1 MVRQLLLRVP
11 DEVHRRLAAR
21 AEREGRSVNSVA
33 NEILDAAI
41 DADQGDPRSR
51 LRARALAAGVLRE
64 VPAQTVDAVRRR
76 RALESVRGIGPTLDD
91 LLDEERDRR

>member
-1 MVRQLLLRVP
+1 MRQLLLRVP
-11 DEVHRRLAAR
+11 DDVHRRLAAR

-51 LRARALAAGVLRE
+51 LRAKAQAAGVLRE
-64 VPAQTVDAVRRR
+64 VPAQRIDDARRR
-76 RALESVRGIGPTLDD
+76 GALDAMRGIGPVLDD
-91 LLDEERDRR
+91 LPNEERDRL